1 VFVGAA
7 RSTARALFMQ
17 HESEPAAQ
25 WALTG
30 ILLTLRAA
38 MSQATVA
45 TVLYVDLYGCNPVV
59 FITKQTTFIQSNT
72 TYVYFNSVTYL

>member
-1 VFVGAA
+1 MFVGAA
-7 RSTARALFMQ
+7 RSTARALLMQ

-25 WALTG
+25 RALTG
-30 ILLTLRAA
+30 VLLTLRAA

-45 TVLYVDLYGCNPVV
+45 TVLYVDPYGSNPLV

-72 TYVYFNSVTYL
+72 T